1 MSSYE
6 NPSIADALLIALVGF
21 ATVFVVLIVLM
32 GIIVLIS
39 RIFGEKRLS
48 PTPCP
53 MLCLRLHPVSQ
64 LLPRRKKRIIIPA

>member
-39 RIFGEKRLS
+39 RIFGEKKAVS
-48 PTPCP
+48 DA
-53 MLCLRLHPVSQ
+53 LHPVSQ